1 MNTDQL
7 AQQTTVQGR
16 VATDFSRFHELV
28 VRETD
33 AFMLRAGGGQQQQ
46 QQQQQRPLLFSQL
59 LDTAIVPSVLLSR
72 CAQSGSDN
80 AVRPG
85 LYSVFLQRSCRA
97 LAGQVAAAHACHHR
111 AAAGGA

>member
-1 MNTDQL
+1 MDQL
-7 AQQTTVQGR
+7 AQQTTVRGR

-28 VRETD
+28 VREID
-33 AFMLRAGGGQQQQ
+33 AFMLRTGGGQQ

-72 CAQSGSDN
+72 CAQSGSDI
-80 AVRPG
+80 VLRPG
-85 LYSVFLQRSCRA
+85 CTPSSCSAAGRA
-97 LAGQVAAAHACHHR
+97 LAGQVAAAHACNHR